1 MILILMRPLSFS
13 EETAGVRR
21 RRKRGK
27 VLGTRRTA
35 HVNSSRS
42 RLDLKKRR
50 REKLRNGESDAMS
63 STENGEN
70 KPLLLLL
77 MVSLYVYNILQ
88 EIEDK
93 RGKK

>member
-1 MILILMRPLSFS
+1 
-13 EETAGVRR
+13 
-21 RRKRGK
+21 
-27 VLGTRRTA
+27 
-35 HVNSSRS
+35 
-42 RLDLKKRR
+42 
-50 REKLRNGESDAMS
+50 MS